1 MMNMHTRLEHGLM
14 IKKANK
20 YLAIILATIGIFNTS
35 SCLAIEETSQ
45 EDIKPIQISIQDYI
59 TLNTAPKYTEN
70 FTNFSFVN
78 PDAPKKGRIVLP
90 AYGTFD
96 NFNPYIFKGTAS
108 TEAVALTLDSLGVS
122 PADDIETVYPL
133 IAEKFEL
140 PSDKSFIGFF
150 INPKAKFSD
159 GSPITADDVVFSFNS
174 LITKGSPIYKFYYAD
189 IDRVEKIAPR
199 HVRFYFKPNTK
210 NRELPLIISSLKIFS
225 AKDFKNREYDKPSL
239 PPPLGNG
246 PYKIKKFEAGRYIIF
261 ERDKNYWA
269 QDLPTRKGFYNFD
282 EIKYDYY
289 QNTTVTLQALFAGN
303 IDVRYEYIAKSWA
316 TGHDNNLTKAG
327 KIKKQAIK
335 HNRPATTQ
343 FFAFNTRKE
352 KFKDAR
358 VRQAI
363 DFAFNF
369 PWANKNLFYN
379 QYERLRSYFAN
390 THFAATDLPQGKE
403 LEILQS
409 LQEQLPPEIFTTPVE
424 NIFRNDSLSDRENLK
439 LAVKLLNEAGYDFI
453 NEKMCNLKTGEPLE
467 FEIIINSA
475 NGNSFTRV
483 LLPFIENLRKIG
495 IKATTRVLEINTYKN
510 KLDNFDFDIIVG
522 GVSGIYMPG
531 TEQKDLWGSL
541 SADTKGSS
549 NIIGIKNPTIDYLI
563 NKLIETDDTELY
575 TAYVK
580 TLDRVLLFNHYVIF
594 NWYSN
599 ADRIAY
605 WDKFAFPEN
614 NQNLGVDTN
623 TWWIKD

>member
-1 MMNMHTRLEHGLM
+1 MMNMPTRLEHGLM
-14 IKKANK
+14 IKKVIK
-20 YLAIILATIGIFNTS
+20 YLVIIQAIIGIFNTS
-35 SCLAIEETSQ
+35 TSIALEETAQ
-45 EDIKPIQISIQDYI
+45 EEVKPIQISIQDYI
-59 TLNTAPKYTEN
+59 TLNTAPKYTKD
-70 FTNFSFVN
+70 FKNFSFVN

-150 INPKAKFSD
+150 INPKARFSD
-159 GSPITADDVVFSFNS
+159 GSSVTADDVVFSFNS

-189 IDRVEKIAPR
+189 IDRVEKITHR

-225 AKDFKNREYDKPSL
+225 ANDFNNREYDKPSL
-239 PPPLGNG
+239 TPPLGNG

-269 QDLPTRKGFYNFD
+269 QNLPTRKGFYNFD

-289 QNTTVTLQALFAGN
+289 QDTTVTLQALFSGN

-316 TGHDNNLTKAG
+316 TGHDNNLITTG

-358 VRQAI
+358 VRKAL

-390 THFAATDLPQGKE
+390 THFAATDNPQGKE

-531 TEQKDLWGSL
+531 TEQKDLWGSQA
-541 SADTKGSS
+541 ADTKGSS

-580 TLDRVLLFNHYVIF
+580 ALDRVLLFNHYVIF

-605 WDKFAFPEN
+605 WDKFSFPEN
-614 NQNLGVDTN
+614 NQNLGVDIN

>member
-14 IKKANK
+14 RRKANK
-20 YLAIILATIGIFNTS
+20 YFAIILTTLGIFNTTLS
-35 SCLAIEETSQ
+35 MALDEQPQAEAISPE
-45 EDIKPIQISIQDYI
+45 ISVQDYI
-59 TLNTAPKYTEN
+59 SLSNTPKYTGD
-70 FTNFSFVN
+70 FANFSFVN
-78 PDAPKKGRIVLP
+78 PNAPKKGRIVLP

-108 TEAVALTLDSLGVS
+108 TEAVALTLDSLGIS

-150 INPKAKFSD
+150 INPKAKFSN
-159 GSPITADDVVFSFNS
+159 GTPITADDVVFSFNS

-189 IDRVEKIAPR
+189 IERAEKLAPN
-199 HVRFYFKPNTK
+199 HVRFYFKPHTK

-225 AKDFKNREYDKPSL
+225 AKDFNNREYDKPSL
-239 PPPLGNG
+239 IPPLGNG

-289 QNTTVTLQALFAGN
+289 QDTTVTLQALFAGN

-316 TGHDNNLTKAG
+316 TGHDNNLIKEG

-343 FFAFNTRKE
+343 FFAFNIRKD

-363 DFAFNF
+363 DYAFNF

-379 QYERLRSYFAN
+379 QYARLRSYFAN
-390 THFAATDLPQGKE
+390 THFAATGIPQEKE

-409 LQEQLPPEIFTTPVE
+409 LPEQLPAEILSTPIE
-424 NIFRNDSLSDRENLK
+424 NTFRNDSLSDRENLK

-531 TEQKDLWGSL
+531 TEQKDLWGSI
-541 SADTKGSS
+541 SADTLGSS

-563 NKLIETDDTELY
+563 NKLIETEDTELY

-580 TLDRVLLFNHYVIF
+580 ALDRVLLFNHYVIF
-594 NWYSN
+594 NWYSD

-605 WDKFAFPEN
+605 WDKFSFPDN
-614 NQNLGVDTN
+614 PQNLGVDTN
-623 TWWIKD
+623 TWWIKE

>member
-1 MMNMHTRLEHGLM
+1 MHILLERGWM
-14 IKKANK
+14 IKTINK
-20 YLAIILATIGIFNTS
+20 YLIIIGLSAAIFCKT
-35 SCLAIEETSQ
+35 AICDEKVDTL
-45 EDIKPIQISIQDYI
+45 PPPPPQINIQDYI
-59 TLNTAPKYTEN
+59 SLNDSPLYPKG
-70 FTNFSFVN
+70 FTNFDFVN

-108 TEAVALTLDSLGVS
+108 TEAVALTLDSLGYS

-150 INPKAKFSD
+150 INPQAKFSN
-159 GSPITADDVVFSFNS
+159 GEPITADDVVFSFNA
-174 LITKGSPIYKFYYAD
+174 LITKGSPVYRFYYAD
-189 IDRVEKIAPR
+189 IDRVEKITPH

-225 AKDFKNREYDKPSL
+225 AKDFNNREYDKPTL
-239 PPPLGNG
+239 TPFLGNG
-246 PYKIKKFEAGRYIIF
+246 PYKIKKFEAGRYIVF

-269 QDLPTRKGFYNFD
+269 KDLPTRKGFYNFD

-289 QNTTVTLQALFAGN
+289 QDTTVTLQALFAGN

-316 TGHDNNLTKAG
+316 TGHDNDLIKTG

-390 THFAATDLPQGKE
+390 THFAATGLPEGLE
-403 LEILQS
+403 LEILKSIQD
-409 LQEQLPPEIFTTPVE
+409 QLPQDILTTPVE

-495 IKATTRVLEINTYKN
+495 IKASTRVLEINTYKN

-522 GVSGIYMPG
+522 GFGGIYMPG

-541 SADTKGSS
+541 SADTKGSN
-549 NIIGIKNPTIDYLI
+549 NIIGIKNPAVDYLI
-563 NKLIETDDTELY
+563 SKLIETENNELY

-580 TLDRVLLFNHYVIF
+580 ALDRVLLFNHYVIF
-594 NWYSN
+594 NWYSDS
-599 ADRIAY
+599 DRIAY
-605 WDKFAFPEN
+605 WDKFAFPQN
-614 NQNLGVDTN
+614 NQNLGVDIN
-623 TWWIKD
+623 TWWQKD